1 MGSHGLGRNY
11 RELACRIAV
20 ASAPRIG
27 HMQGIAVENRIAC
40 PILGADAVFNQG
52 LEIRVI
58 FRAALPGVSSCDY
71 LSRGGTQPIPDGLCG
86 ESGCE
91 DYPSPVV

>member
-1 MGSHGLGRNY
+1 MGFHGLGRNY

-40 PILGADAVFNQG
+40 PILGTEAVFDRPLFQ
-52 LEIRVI
+52 V
-58 FRAALPGVSSCDY
+58 
-71 LSRGGTQPIPDGLCG
+71 
-86 ESGCE
+86 
-91 DYPSPVV
+91 